1 MSDKENNFEELK
13 NELNASDIES
23 SEENTNV
30 ENVGSDDTVEVPCV
44 DNSQVDEELPPLDIN
59 ASENPEEV
67 REVVSETLKEAEGLI
82 EKELS
87 APVEGPTKV
96 EESKEEKLLKTIKKQ
111 NRFLKGVCIVL
122 ALCTMVNGFLA
133 IPKINKSKVYV
144 SDSEINKIILTDIK
158 TSGEAL
164 SASQIYNKNIDSVVA
179 IQSEIVSQS
188 IFGEYV
194 AGASAG
200 SGFIISED
208 GYVLTN
214 YHVVEDSKNIKV
226 ILANGLEYSAE
237 LIGFEEDNDIAVLKL
252 QSEDSFKP
260 VVLGKSEGLVIG
272 EDVVAIGNPLGE
284 LTFSITKGIV
294 SAVDRNIQIDNFNAI
309 SMFQVDCAVNQGNSG
324 GPIFN
329 MYGEVVGIVSA
340 KYASETIE
348 GLGFSIPIDDVVS
361 ILPDLVEHGKVM
373 NKSYMGISVADLTE
387 QMITQYNMV
396 PGAYVS
402 TIEAGSCAEK
412 AGLKIGDI
420 ITKINGKN
428 VSTVSE
434 LLLEKRNFKAGDTTT
449 LTVWR
454 GGEYVDLTIT
464 FDVYVE
470 PEEEETPIINNV
482 PQNMLPGNPGQDF
495 SIEDYFGDYM
505 FGN

>member
-23 SEENTNV
+23 SEGNTNI
-30 ENVGSDDTVEVPCV
+30 ENVGSNDTVEVPCV
-44 DNSQVDEELPPLDIN
+44 DNSQADEELPPLNIN

-67 REVVSETLKEAEGLI
+67 REAVETTLEEAEEI
-82 EKELS
+82 INKELS
-87 APVEGPTKV
+87 CSSEEINKEV
-96 EESKEEKLLKTIKKQ
+96 EEDVVLKSIKKQ
-111 NRFLKGVCIVL
+111 NKFLKRVCAVL
-122 ALCTMVNGFLA
+122 VLCTVVNGFLA
-133 IPKINKSKVYV
+133 LPKVNKSKVYV
-144 SDSEINKIILTDIK
+144 SDTEINKLILTDIK
-158 TSGEAL
+158 TDGEKL

-226 ILANGLEYSAE
+226 ILANGLEYDAK

-387 QMITQYNMV
+387 DMITLYNMV

-420 ITKINGKN
+420 ITKINGKS

-454 GGEYVDLTIT
+454 SGEYVDLTIT
-464 FDVYVE
+464 FDKYIE
-470 PEEEETPIINNV
+470 PEVEEAPVENTENPNIN
-482 PQNMLPGNPGQDF
+482 PMPPSGDF
-495 SIEDYFGDYM
+495 SIEDYFWNYM
-505 FGN
+505 FGH